1 MNFADGHKSSD
12 AALIGEIALGR
23 QSALKLIMGRYMT
36 MAFRTSYRILCDLN
50 DSEEVTQKV
59 FLHVW
64 KNASGYDFQYS
75 VSIWIY
81 RILVRLCHER
91 LRKRRLMDL
100 FSSGPAVYEA
110 SAPAALSPEEDFI
123 TKETWA
129 IFCRASSVLSP
140 KHRTVF
146 VLKDLE
152 GLSTEDIVSITGMT
166 SGQIKSH
173 LDLARKRII
182 EELERYGKVR

>member
-1 MNFADGHKSSD
+1 
-12 AALIGEIALGR
+12 
-23 QSALKLIMGRYMT
+23 
-36 MAFRTSYRILCDLN
+36 
-50 DSEEVTQKV
+50 
-59 FLHVW
+59 
-64 KNASGYDFQYS
+64 
-75 VSIWIY
+75 
-81 RILVRLCHER
+81 
-91 LRKRRLMDL
+91 MDL
-100 FSSGPAVYEA
+100 FSSGPAVYDA